1 MNTPARLAAGLA
13 GALAVASAHAAA
25 PAVTFHYAQV
35 DDVRVFYREAGDPK
49 APTVLL
55 LHGLPSSSFM
65 YRELIPMLADRYHV
79 IAPDLPGFGFTE
91 APPREKYAYTFA
103 NLANTIDRFTEVV
116 GIDRYAI
123 QVFDYGAPV
132 GWRLA
137 TKHPER
143 ITAIVSQNGN
153 AYEEGLGELWEPIKR
168 YWSAPTAA
176 NRDALRGMFTP
187 ESIQW
192 QYTHGAPDAMR
203 IAPETY
209 TLDNE
214 RLARPGNLDIQLDLM
229 LDYRTNVV
237 MYPQLHKYFRDRKP
251 PLLAVWGR
259 NDAIFIPAGA
269 EAFKRDL
276 PKAEVH
282 FYDTGHFALESH
294 VQDIGPVIRAFL
306 DANL

>member
-1 MNTPARLAAGLA
+1 MPHTGR
-13 GALAVASAHAAA
+13 
-25 PAVTFHYAQV
+25 T
-35 DDVRVFYREAGDPK
+35 DDRV
-49 APTVLL
+49 
-55 LHGLPSSSFM
+55 S
-65 YRELIPMLADRYHV
+65 
-79 IAPDLPGFGFTE
+79 PG
-91 APPREKYAYTFA
+91 
-103 NLANTIDRFTEVV
+103 
-116 GIDRYAI
+116 
-123 QVFDYGAPV
+123 Q
-132 GWRLA
+132 
-137 TKHPER
+137 HPER

-168 YWSAPTAA
+168 YWSAPTEA

-192 QYTHGAPDAMR
+192 QYTHRAPDAMR

-214 RLARPGNLDIQLDLM
+214 GLARPGNLDIQLDLM

-237 MYPQLHKYFRDRKP
+237 MYPQLQKYFRDRKP

-294 VQDIGPVIRAFL
+294 VQEIGPVIRAFL

>member
-1 MNTPARLAAGLA
+1 
-13 GALAVASAHAAA
+13 
-25 PAVTFHYAQV
+25 
-35 DDVRVFYREAGDPK
+35 VRVFYREAGDPK

-91 APPREKYAYTFA
+91 APPRDEYAYTFA

-153 AYEEGLGELWEPIKR
+153 AYEEGLGELWAPIKR

-176 NRDALRGMFTP
+176 NRDALRSMFTP
-187 ESIQW
+187 EGIQW
-192 QYTHGAPDAMR
+192 QYTNGAPDAMR

-237 MYPQLHKYFRDRKP
+237 MYPQLQKYFRDRKP

-276 PKAEVH
+276 PEAEVR

-294 VQDIGPVIRAFL
+294 VHEIGPVIRAFL

>member
-35 DDVRVFYREAGDPK
+35 DDVRVFYRQAGDPK

-65 YRELIPMLADRYHV
+65 YRELIPMLADHYHV

-153 AYEEGLGELWEPIKR
+153 AYEEGLGELWAPIKR

-237 MYPQLHKYFRDRKP
+237 MYPQLQKYFRDRKP

-294 VQDIGPVIRAFL
+294 VHEIGPVIRAFL

>member
-13 GALAVASAHAAA
+13 AALAATAAHAAA
-25 PAVTFHYAQV
+25 PPVTFHYAQV

-91 APPREKYAYTFA
+91 APPRDEYAYTFA

-153 AYEEGLGELWEPIKR
+153 AYEEGLGELWAPIKR

-176 NRDALRGMFTP
+176 NRDALRSMFTP
-187 ESIQW
+187 EGIQW
-192 QYTHGAPDAMR
+192 QYTNGAPDAMR

-237 MYPQLHKYFRDRKP
+237 MYPQLQKYFRDRKP

-276 PKAEVH
+276 PEAEVR

-294 VQDIGPVIRAFL
+294 VHEIGPVIRAFL